1 MRLNIFLQLLNFD
14 YWRMSC
20 VTLSSL
26 LFFFLLIEHIDFDL
40 VFSPI
45 LERRW
50 QTLVLIVDD
59 TAFGSLPKSIEDEAK
74 KKENRARIQRD
85 IIPAK
90 ID

>member
-45 LERRW
+45 LERR
-50 QTLVLIVDD
+50 
-59 TAFGSLPKSIEDEAK
+59 
-74 KKENRARIQRD
+74 
-85 IIPAK
+85 
-90 ID
+90 